1 MDFKPFYDRVQTAQ
15 AKKQS
20 ILNAMNTAL
29 QLGTPEGDETAA
41 EMEAQLDAAI
51 SEEEKAV
58 ALYNKVVA
66 AAKGPNVNEKFV
78 PASETPADPE
88 EEGVNPK
95 EMTFSEYQALQPRE
109 RLAFAKSGGQI
120 K

>member
-1 MDFKPFYDRVQTAQ
+1 MDLKSFYDRVQTAQ

-41 EMEAQLDAAI
+41 GMEAQLDAAI
-51 SEEEKAV
+51 ADEEKAV
-58 ALYNKVVA
+58 ALYTKAVNA
-66 AAKGPNVNEKFV
+66 SKGPNVNEMFV
-78 PASETPADPE
+78 PASDQPADPDAE
-88 EEGVNPK
+88 KDEPK
-95 EMTFSEYQALQPRE
+95 EMSFDAYQALHPRD
-109 RLAFAKSGGQI
+109 RIAFAKSGGKI